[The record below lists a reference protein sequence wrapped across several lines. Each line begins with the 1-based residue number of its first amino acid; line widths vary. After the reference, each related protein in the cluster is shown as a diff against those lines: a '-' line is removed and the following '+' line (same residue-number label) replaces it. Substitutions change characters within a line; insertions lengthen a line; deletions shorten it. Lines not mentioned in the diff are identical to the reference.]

1 MSVRIINILLIAI
14 LLASSCTSQTQSKL
28 SKALAAAVKDEKV
41 SKKKMQDILKEEAN
55 LRDEDRV
62 KANDYALKILNV
74 LEMGG
79 DSSHVDVIRKQIMAN
94 KKKSDGITI

>member
-1 MSVRIINILLIAI
+1 MSVRITKILLIV
-14 LLASSCTSQTQSKL
+14 LLLTGSCTSPTQSKL
-28 SKALAAAVKDEKV
+28 SKALVAAVKDQKV
-41 SKKKMQDILKEEAN
+41 SEKKMQDILREEAQ

-79 DSSHVDVIRKQIMAN
+79 DSSHLDVIRKQILTN
-94 KKKSDGITI
+94 KKNADEITI